1 MYTAYE
7 PMFLDPSDNPN
18 TDAIPNLITSPGYFW
33 HDATNTAKMPKI
45 KIKKCQ
51 KLATLKVSFF

>member
-1 MYTAYE
+1 MQTRQ
-7 PMFLDPSDNPN
+7 MMM
-18 TDAIPNLITSPGYFW
+18 TSPGYFW

-51 KLATLKVSFF
+51 KLATLKVSFFDIKKLLNHV